1 MFTHSKSLT
10 LDSLQL
16 LYCNSEVNLWPFILT
31 PFIFSFFLS
40 LSHIVLVYFF
50 SPSEIQIQILGL
62 CKGNMKTISPWLD
75 WIGLNGGLIYCLQE
89 QPNNQLFSA
98 TLFWHLYKSSVKFTE
113 INKQTLA

>member
-1 MFTHSKSLT
+1 MCTHSKSLT

-16 LYCNSEVNLWPFILT
+16 LYYTSEVNLRPFILN
-31 PFIFSFFLS
+31 PFIFYFFLS
-40 LSHIVLVYFF
+40 LSHIVLVSLF
-50 SPSEIQIQILGL
+50 SPSEIQILDL